1 MISQASDG
9 SMRDGLSLLDQAL
22 AYEDYNL
29 TANQVSKMLGTV
41 DSNFALN
48 ILAALLS
55 QDKSGLTEALDAVDQ
70 LHPVY
75 SDLLDTIASLTQ
87 SIAFHQVIGSSENIN
102 DNEDNELIIKFAE
115 EYPPELIQ

>member
-1 MISQASDG
+1 MTEICKEEGIEFEDKAIDMISQASDG

-29 TANQVSKMLGTV
+29 TANQVSMMLGTI

-48 ILAALLS
+48 ILAAVLS

-70 LHPVY
+70 LYPDY
-75 SDLLDTIASLTQ
+75 SDL
-87 SIAFHQVIGSSENIN
+87 
-102 DNEDNELIIKFAE
+102 
-115 EYPPELIQ
+115 